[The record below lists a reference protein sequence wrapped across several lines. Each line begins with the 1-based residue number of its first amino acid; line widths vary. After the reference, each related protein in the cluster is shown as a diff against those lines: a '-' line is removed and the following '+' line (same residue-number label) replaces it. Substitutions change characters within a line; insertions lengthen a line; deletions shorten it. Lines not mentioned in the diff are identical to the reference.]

1 MQLIYSQEINFV
13 FVKRKRTQALLGSN
27 LLAIL
32 FSDTLYKWKVFGPS
46 YYLYRNPIKAK
57 KNLMFEFLALVDN
70 NLIKTTFY
78 Q

>member
-1 MQLIYSQEINFV
+1 VQYIYLQQINFV

-32 FSDTLYKWKVFGPS
+32 FTDILYRRKVFGPS
-46 YYLYRNPIKAK
+46 FFLYRNPIMAK
-57 KNLMFEFLALVDN
+57 ENPMFDLAETDN
-70 NLIKTTFY
+70 NPSD